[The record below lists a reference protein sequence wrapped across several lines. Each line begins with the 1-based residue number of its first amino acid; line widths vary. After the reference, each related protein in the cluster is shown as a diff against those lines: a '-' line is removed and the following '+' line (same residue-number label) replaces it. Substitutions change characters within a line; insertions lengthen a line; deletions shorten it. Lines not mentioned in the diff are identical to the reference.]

1 MEPATATAA
10 ADATATTADVE
21 SAGNDAFPATDGDDG
36 HANPR
41 NAAATTAT
49 ATAAAD
55 VRTTWTT
62 ATATPPG
69 IQRDARRVRKHAAV
83 RKPAHDVKWRGN
95 E

>member
-41 NAAATTAT
+41 DAAATTAT

-55 VRTTWTT
+55 VGTTWTAAT
-62 ATATPPG
+62 SATAG
-69 IQRDARRVRKHAAV
+69 IQRAARRIRKHAPV
-83 RKPAHDVKWRGN
+83 RKPAYDVKWRGS